1 MALIN
6 CTGCGHEVS
15 DKATECPH
23 CGHPISQGKRN
34 ICKECGEPI
43 PDNASICPNCGC
55 PIESVKTAQVDM
67 YEEKPPKKKWWIWA
81 LAIMLLC
88 LIGGGVYYTYVYF
101 TNKSLGN
108 TESTDSGNDK
118 DAIVEI
124 TPEFIKA
131 LEVYDE
137 LAPFSEGYAAV
148 RRGKKWGYI
157 NTKGEEVIACSF
169 DYADFFSEG
178 LSAVCQDERWGFI
191 DTNGNIVIPME
202 YKEEPTPF
210 GEGLAGIKRN
220 NKFGWINTK
229 GQEIIQPLTDAIA
242 VGQFSEGLVFVL
254 KEDLEDFM
262 FLDKEGNVKFKGK
275 CNGDIYF
282 CPMMSSIC
290 EEFPR
295 FHNGLVYVANPEDYP
310 KPQKYTQFDKNGN
323 KLKVISKQ
331 PNGFVHFAQGDNG
344 KETSVEDVL
353 INVDESSTIGLKDV
367 DDNIII
373 PAQYSWAYTHFS
385 NGVFLVAL
393 DDETIRYWGYADLK
407 GNDTFTDDV
416 RKKCADSK
424 KFEEEYDNVNGDF
437 SESEWEEI
445 QTQRRHDSAMQ
456 YDEDNPSSEDRAI
469 QYEKNNPSSE
479 DLSWIQGNW
488 KCYVDV
494 FGEQKEERVGI
505 SSEYISIF
513 LDGKHY
519 YTGPYEIHGDML
531 SCKDMYLI
539 IDRNRKV
546 IMADKKTDMYRF

>member
-1 MALIN
+1 MALIK
-6 CTGCGHEVS
+6 CTGCGHDVS

-23 CGHPISQGKRN
+23 CGHPISQEN
-34 ICKECGEPI
+34 CSVCKECGIQLPK
-43 PDNASICPNCGC
+43 DATVCPNCGC
-55 PIESVKTAQVDM
+55 PTDNTKAVKIVYYD
-67 YEEKPPKKKWWIWA
+67 EEPPKKKKKRWIWA
-81 LAIMLLC
+81 LLVALICLL
-88 LIGGGVYYTYVYF
+88 GGGGYYTYVYF

-108 TESTDSGNDK
+108 TESTDSSNDK

-131 LEVYDE
+131 LEEYDE

-148 RRGKKWGYI
+148 KRGMKWGYI

-169 DYADFFSEG
+169 DNAGFFSEG

-202 YKEEPTPF
+202 YEEEPTPF
-210 GEGLAGIKRN
+210 SEGLAGIRRN
-220 NKFGWINTK
+220 YKFGWINTK
-229 GQEIIQPLTDAIA
+229 GQEIIQPLTDAVA

-254 KEDLEDFM
+254 KEDFEDFM

-275 CNGDIYF
+275 CNGSFYYSPTF
-282 CPMMSSIC
+282 PSLCK
-290 EEFPR
+290 EFPR
-295 FHNGLVYVANPEDYP
+295 FHNGLVYVANPQVYSE
-310 KPQKYTQFDKNGN
+310 PQKFTQFDKYGN
-323 KLKVISKQ
+323 KLKILSKL
-331 PNGFVHFAQGDNG
+331 PNDLVHFAQGENG
-344 KETSVEDVL
+344 KETDVIHVL

-367 DDNIII
+367 DGNIVI
-373 PAQYSWAYTHFS
+373 PAQYDRVYTHFS

-393 DDETIRYWGYADLK
+393 FDDENWTNWGYADLK

-424 KFEEEYDNVNGDF
+424 KFEEENENDNDNVNGDF

-445 QTQRRHDSAMQ
+445 QAQRMHDRAMQ
-456 YDEDNPSSEDRAI
+456 YEED
-469 QYEKNNPSSE
+469 NPSSE

-505 SSEYISIF
+505 SSEYITVF

-519 YTGPYEIHGDML
+519 YTGPYEIHDDML
-531 SCKDMYLI
+531 TFKDLYLL

-546 IMADKKTDMYRF
+546 IMADKNTDMYRF